1 MEPQN
6 PPPKIARL
14 ADNATSRT
22 SCREVSPPTGLGL
35 SLELGH
41 HRSSN
46 RHGCSKSSGFT
57 FLQMQELEQQ
67 ALIYNYIEAGLAVP
81 PHLVLPIWKSFA
93 GYLSSVNGACLQQQ
107 YFANFMGHS
116 PLYYDYKNSMEP
128 EPGRCRRT
136 DGKKWRC
143 SKDVVPNHKYCQ
155 RHIHR
160 GRHRSRKHVETPQLL
175 RTTSTTNTTST
186 STS

>member
-35 SLELGH
+35 GLELGH

-57 FLQMQELEQQ
+57 FLQLQELEQQ

-81 PHLVLPIWKSFA
+81 RHLVLPIWKSFA

-107 YFANFMGHS
+107 YFANCKDNFKHNGMGNDRDTTEFKDIS
-116 PLYYDYKNSMEP
+116 QSL
-128 EPGRCRRT
+128 
-136 DGKKWRC
+136 
-143 SKDVVPNHKYCQ
+143 SKHQQ
-155 RHIHR
+155 R
-160 GRHRSRKHVETPQLL
+160 K
-175 RTTSTTNTTST
+175 TN
-186 STS
+186 

>member
-107 YFANFMGHS
+107 YFANC
-116 PLYYDYKNSMEP
+116 E
-128 EPGRCRRT
+128 
-136 DGKKWRC
+136 
-143 SKDVVPNHKYCQ
+143 CQ
-155 RHIHR
+155 NPFFITLMNFQS
-160 GRHRSRKHVETPQLL
+160 GSIFAKI
-175 RTTSTTNTTST
+175 
-186 STS
+186 

>member
-14 ADNATSRT
+14 ADNVPINHILAILTNCLATSRT

-35 SLELGH
+35 GLELGH

-57 FLQMQELEQQ
+57 FLQLQELEQQ

-81 PHLVLPIWKSFA
+81 RHLVLPIWKSFA

-107 YFANFMGHS
+107 YFANYLFVAQAKITSSTMEWVMTEI
-116 PLYYDYKNSMEP
+116 LQNSK
-128 EPGRCRRT
+128 T
-136 DGKKWRC
+136 LVKA
-143 SKDVVPNHKYCQ
+143 
-155 RHIHR
+155 
-160 GRHRSRKHVETPQLL
+160 
-175 RTTSTTNTTST
+175 
-186 STS
+186 